1 MDKILG
7 TQKLHKDVQD
17 WKNERME
24 YMTPGQHARLQ
35 HFLEADDLDFYEEY
49 VIHLSEKEQEAF
61 FADNPDFM
69 SDFAVSHERM
79 YLLRDRMFRDILRKI
94 KDYLAKL

>member
-24 YMTPGQHARLQ
+24 YMTPEQHARLQ